1 MRMFDG
7 VRSKLTQ
14 SAIIVKEKLRLK
26 TGELHEEFASETILK
41 QQQEITRLQKEVA
54 SMIKYPPTPDG
65 VPVLTEGDIL
75 FAYRG
80 IIKETFLAVGMLE
93 GTDKNLTPC
102 FMNTYMHAI
111 RSVISFFHLLPASE
125 YHHHNEVGGLLRH
138 SLDVALMT
146 LRMSK
151 GSRPLAIGFQDEEML
166 REPRWRFAAWL
177 TGLLHDAGKVIS
189 DMRVSGKELDTTW
202 NPQIETIYEFSERYG
217 IDRYTVSWNPR
228 RANHYHEKLS
238 VLLLDRVLS
247 DTAKR
252 WLYQSNDNLS
262 GPIIDALQNY
272 ARKEGYIEK
281 PLRRADAL
289 SAERDRR
296 TQFHKLIGQRKAGKS
311 HGIISAIRDL
321 RKNRWNKVN
330 EIGARMYVID
340 GEVYLDYRNGVQD
353 IISHMNANSSNSG
366 HLARIESNIGIVVQ
380 EMEELGIVE
389 PMHEESDFVRLTFT
403 AKQGKM
409 RQVDIVRIS
418 YPDLVFEGEL
428 RPPNLKDCYIE
439 FSSMGER
446 LTIDAK
452 GSLDYTEP
460 KDNPFQT
467 LYNLDPEQGSQVN
480 RNKARSLNL
489 PGLPKPPEEL
499 MQAAENQS
507 PTTTPQQI
515 NAPAPANTSNDGKPA
530 TATPAQNNVPA
541 QKPAPKPQAPKP
553 QATKKPATKKA
564 ATKTN
569 TTKANSPSKTRGP
582 TIVFENET
590 NQSVEENNA
599 APSVWDGMNINAAD
613 DKPVQAPS
621 SKPLATAAK
630 GRKSQTQK
638 APQRAS
644 ALKNVSDKDLRTLCY
659 VMAWALSN
667 GRTDGDSIVSYSSR
681 NAIYAHKTWV
691 LCLVEMTNMEM
702 NTMAFFDRFGDDIEP
717 GKVLGIDATEHIKLD
732 SSCVKAFAELF
743 GVGEKLFLD
752 QIKNFND
759 YGRPERM
766 DNLDFFAGKLTINSE
781 QEKLILD
788 SNLAK
793 ELNLIA
799 NGVAS
804 DV

>member
-1 MRMFDG
+1 MRMFNG

-80 IIKETFLAVGMLE
+80 IIKETYLAVGMLE
-93 GTDKNLTPC
+93 GTDKSLTPC

-111 RSVISFFHLLPASE
+111 KSVISFFHLLPASE

-146 LRMSK
+146 LRMAK
-151 GSRPLAIGFQDEEML
+151 GSRPLAIGFQDEELL

-189 DMRVSGKELDTTW
+189 DMRVTGKELDTTW

-217 IDRYTVSWNPR
+217 IERYTVSWNPR

-247 DTAKR
+247 ETAKR
-252 WLYQSNDNLS
+252 WLYQSSDNLS

-353 IISHMNANSSNSG
+353 IINHMNSDSLNAG
-366 HLARIESNIGIVVQ
+366 QLARIESNIGIVVQ
-380 EMEELGIVE
+380 EMEELGIIE

-409 RQVDIVRIS
+409 RQVDIIRIS

-446 LTIDAK
+446 LSIDEK
-452 GSLDYTEP
+452 GGLDYTEP

-467 LYNLDPEQGSQVN
+467 LYNLDPEHGSQVN
-480 RNKARSLNL
+480 RNKVRSLNL
-489 PGLPKPPEEL
+489 PGLPKQPDEL
-499 MQAAENQS
+499 MQSNENQS
-507 PTTTPQQI
+507 STPSAAPSTPNAASTTKPVQAKPTQ
-515 NAPAPANTSNDGKPA
+515 NKPA
-530 TATPAQNNVPA
+530 AN
-541 QKPAPKPQAPKP
+541 
-553 QATKKPATKKA
+553 KPATKK
-564 ATKTN
+564 T
-569 TTKANSPSKTRGP
+569 TTKKSPAKKPAAQSTKPNSTNSPQPS
-582 TIVFENET
+582 TIVFENDT
-590 NQSVEENNA
+590 GGVVEPSDTP
-599 APSVWDGMNINAAD
+599 PSVWDGMNINASNSKPIQSAAPVPPANKT
-613 DKPVQAPS
+613 KPVDTRRPEQNQ
-621 SKPLATAAK
+621 KP
-630 GRKSQTQK
+630 
-638 APQRAS
+638 PQRAS
-644 ALKNVSDKDLRTLCY
+644 LMKNVKNSDLRTLCY
-659 VMAWALSN
+659 VMANAISN
-667 GRTDGDSIVSYSSR
+667 GKTDGNSIVSYSSR
-681 NAIYAHKTWV
+681 KALYANKTWV
-691 LCLVEMTNMEM
+691 ICLIEQTNEEF
-702 NTMAFFDRFGDDIEP
+702 NTTNFFDRLGDTVETGVI
-717 GKVLGIDATEHIKLD
+717 LGIEASEHITLNAD
-732 SSCVKAFAELF
+732 CLKAFAEMF
-743 GVGEKLFLD
+743 GIGEKLFLD

-766 DNLDFFAGKLTINSE
+766 DNLEYFAGKLTISGE

-793 ELNLIA
+793 ELNLIT